1 MSQPA
6 SVAAVGSFMFT
17 GFHAI
22 LFAFQVWLSTA
33 GSPSE
38 KERAEKEKNPWSKYE
53 KPLLNASPVLMAF
66 QAFTFVYCIFQ
77 PSWLTVLVQLVV
89 VMAYWYALYS
99 T

>member
-1 MSQPA
+1 MSTA

-22 LFAFQVWLSTA
+22 LFAFQVWLST
-33 GSPSE
+33 GGPLSE
-38 KERAEKEKNPWSKYE
+38 KELEEKAKNPWSKYE

-77 PSWLTVLVQLVV
+77 PSWLTVLVQLIVA
-89 VMAYWYALYS
+89 MSYWYALYS